1 MKSMIMDLI
10 PTEILL
16 QIFEYLDTPAPS
28 EAYLHDEPSL
38 DLLTNQPGHLRSP
51 LKAASLVSRS
61 WRSILLPRLFSHV
74 LWKPD
79 VYSLSAFTLNPIP
92 LLRFLAE
99 NDLAHRVISFTLV
112 VDFHDPAAI
121 DHQVAPQ
128 IRTTDLEWLWDQLFS
143 VIDPLRFTICSRP
156 TTLAALLSCML
167 YLNDAWFFDIP
178 YHILSLSRSSRQGK
192 AKSDRTSSSLSAD
205 TRTTHAI
212 SSRQIT
218 PSPLVTPATSS
229 VSRCHA
235 TSSRQPAP
243 CPLFTIRPWTS
254 LLLNEGSS
262 TKVYRVYEFYLRR
275 PPSILGALLGCEE
288 FPNNVPLFPDTIV
301 DFSYVAIF
309 PLASHFQIL
318 LEHLPRIDR
327 LFVQLQA
334 KPESGILENGDEM
347 RHIDPNDLWLERD
360 TSYTV
365 LMRELILSNNPRDN
379 WRMLRVFESGDFIDS
394 EAWELVT
401 QIFDRRETEEWEVER
416 PGVFIRNVGN
426 ELRSQSG
433 DPSDDIEESINN
445 LDTTALDT

>member
-1 MKSMIMDLI
+1 MDLI
-10 PTEILL
+10 STEILL

-74 LWKPD
+74 LWKPE

-143 VIDPLRFTICSRP
+143 VIDPL
-156 TTLAALLSCML
+156 
-167 YLNDAWFFDIP
+167 
-178 YHILSLSRSSRQGK
+178 
-192 AKSDRTSSSLSAD
+192 
-205 TRTTHAI
+205 
-212 SSRQIT
+212 
-218 PSPLVTPATSS
+218 
-229 VSRCHA
+229 
-235 TSSRQPAP
+235 
-243 CPLFTIRPWTS
+243 
-254 LLLNEGSS
+254 
-262 TKVYRVYEFYLRR
+262 
-275 PPSILGALLGCEE
+275 
-288 FPNNVPLFPDTIV
+288 
-301 DFSYVAIF
+301 
-309 PLASHFQIL
+309 
-318 LEHLPRIDR
+318 RIDR

-416 PGVFIRNVGN
+416 PGVFIRNVDN

-433 DPSDDIEESINN
+433 DPSDDMEESINS
-445 LDTTALDT
+445 LDTTAL